1 MNLNDLRTILG
12 LPYVEDVRI
21 FSSSGDVVSENDIQ
35 VDVSNGQRP
44 ARMRRLS
51 MENMQLMRIT
61 PDKQQVS
68 TCSTA
73 LDTGLCYFF
82 VFCFCRTNPPRPTC
96 ARKTEFTS
104 LRQPMNA
111 CWESSLHKL

>member
-82 VFCFCRTNPPRPTC
+82 AFCFVFVEPTLLVPPTP
-96 ARKTEFTS
+96 AKPYS
-104 LRQPMNA
+104 QVLINQ
-111 CWESSLHKL
+111 